1 MPWRVW
7 AVIALAGAVGV
18 ALGLAAASGLAWPG
32 SRAENLVGGAA
43 VGLVAAGL
51 ACLLAAAVAARRA
64 ERPPTGPRPQ
74 CRECGSGVPVGAAV
88 CPWCGS
94 GALTGPPRRGVARGG
109 GGGAPAGAGAL
120 PLAAYS
126 SDASGVIGWVD
137 SAPGGWAGPPQDA
150 AALLRF
156 WAWLLL
162 AVGSPFAALTAAAV
176 LGPWLGALVLLVV
189 AGASAAVARRGPGGR

>member
-7 AVIALAGAVGV
+7 AVIVLAGAVGV
-18 ALGLAAASGLAWPG
+18 ALGLAAAGGLAWPG
-32 SRAENLVGGAA
+32 SRAENVFGGAA

-64 ERPPTGPRPQ
+64 GRSPTGPRPM
-74 CRECGSGVPVGAAV
+74 CRECGSSVPPGAAV

-94 GALTGPPRRGVARGG
+94 GELTLPAARGTPGG
-109 GGGAPAGAGAL
+109 GGVPAVGRAL

-126 SDASGVIGWVD
+126 NDASGVIGWVD
-137 SAPGGWAGPPQDA
+137 SAPGGWAGAPPDA

-162 AVGSPFAALTAAAV
+162 ALGSPFAALSAAAL
-176 LGPWLGALVLLVV
+176 LGPWLGLLVLLVT
-189 AGASAAVARRGPGGR
+189 AGASAAIARRGPGVR